1 MSRAADQR
9 VVYALKNG
17 KLVPK
22 SEVLGRV
29 AGASAPV
36 AVERPVLGIATDEA
50 KRRGRPPK
58 VVETEVAET
67 EVAEAE
73 VSETEDDV
81 SEFKIEE

>member
-1 MSRAADQR
+1 MSRAAAQR

-36 AVERPVLGIATDEA
+36 AVERPVLGIASDEV

-58 VVETEVAET
+58 VAEA

-73 VSETEDDV
+73 VVETEDDV